1 MKGKFPI
8 LSLMVL
14 CMSVAIVYAVLQ
26 AQFTIRAYGSI
37 RSLNVQVYQNA
48 ACSVVLTRIDWGLL
62 EPGQSKTVLCYLKSL
77 SSVNAVLSLSTGGWN
92 PAAAQNFLQLTW
104 NREGYVLQPD
114 QVLNAS
120 LTLQVDPSISGVQ
133 SFSFNITIIATE
145 A

>member
-8 LSLMVL
+8 LGLTVL
-14 CMSVAIVYAVLQ
+14 CMFVAVVYAVLQ
-26 AQFTIRAYGSI
+26 AQYTIRAYGSI
-37 RSLNVQVYQNA
+37 RSLNVQVYQDV

-77 SSVNAVLSLSTGGWN
+77 SSVNAVLSLSTVGWN
-92 PAAAQNFLQLTW
+92 PAAAQNFLRLTW
-104 NREGYVLQPD
+104 NLEGYVLQPG

-133 SFSFNITIIATE
+133 SFSFNITITATE
-145 A
+145 V